1 MSTRNAGIDEAGRG
15 PAIGPLVVCS
25 LCIPSEH
32 SVILEEIGVKD
43 SKNLSSRKRDG
54 IYSRISELAESHGWG
69 VGVVICEPSRIDY
82 NSINSDLNSLEIELF
97 AEAMRI
103 STKPQPAGVLKVDA
117 CDVNEERFG
126 RRLSR
131 KLGDSWKEWKIE
143 SRHGMDSIDVVTSA
157 SSIIAKVKRDSIVS
171 SLSEQLGIEIGSGY
185 PSDQKTK
192 RAVRELVAGPT
203 PHECLRW
210 SWKTV
215 SRAWSEL
222 HGTPIPIRSEDG
234 KITSQSTL
242 EDW

>member
-1 MSTRNAGIDEAGRG
+1 MGIDEAGRG

-32 SVILEEIGVKD
+32 SDFLVDMGVRD
-43 SKNLSSRKRDG
+43 SKTLSSKNRDV
-54 IYSRISELAESHGWG
+54 IYSRIVEGAETHGWG
-69 VGVVICEPSRIDY
+69 IGIVICEPSRIDY

-97 AEAMRI
+97 AEALAV
-103 STKPQPAGVLKVDA
+103 STSPHPSGILKVDA

-126 RRLSR
+126 HRLSR
-131 KLGDSWKEWKIE
+131 KLGDPWKEWKID
-143 SRHGMDSIDVVTSA
+143 SRHGMDSTDVVTGA

-171 SLSEQLGIEIGSGY
+171 SLSEQLGVDIGSGY
-185 PSDQKTK
+185 PSDPKTR
-192 RAVRELVAGPT
+192 RAVRELVSGPL

-222 HGTPIPIRSEDG
+222 QGTPIPIRSEHG
-234 KITSQSTL
+234 LIASQSTL

>member
-1 MSTRNAGIDEAGRG
+1 M
-15 PAIGPLVVCS
+15 VCS

-43 SKNLSSRKRDG
+43 SKTLSSKKRDA
-54 IYSRISELAESHGWG
+54 IYTRISELAESHGWG

-82 NSINSDLNSLEIELF
+82 NSINSDLNSLEVELF
-97 AEAMRI
+97 AEAMEI
-103 STKPQPAGVLKVDA
+103 STSHHPSGVLKVDA
-117 CDVNEERFG
+117 CDVNAERFG
-126 RRLSR
+126 QRLSR
-131 KLGDSWKEWKIE
+131 KLGRPWKEWKIE
-143 SRHGMDSIDVVTSA
+143 SKHRMDSIDVVTSA

-171 SLSEQLGIEIGSGY
+171 SLSERLGMEIGSGY
-185 PSDQKTK
+185 PSDPKTK
-192 RAVRELVAGPT
+192 IAVRELVSGPL

-215 SRAWSEL
+215 SRAWSEF

-234 KITSQSTL
+234 IISSQSTL

>member
-1 MSTRNAGIDEAGRG
+1 MRVRNAGIDEAGRG

-32 SVILEEIGVKD
+32 SVILKDIGVRD
-43 SKNLSSRKRDG
+43 SKTLSSKKRDI
-54 IYSRISELAESHGWG
+54 IYNKIAELAESHGWG
-69 VGVVICEPSRIDY
+69 VGVVICEPSRIDC

-97 AEAMRI
+97 AEAMRK
-103 STKPQPAGVLKVDA
+103 STRPQPTGVLKVDA

-131 KLGDSWKEWKIE
+131 KLGEPWKEWEIE
-143 SRHGMDSIDVVTSA
+143 SRHGMDSTDVVTSA
-157 SSIIAKVKRDSIVS
+157 SSIIAKVKRDSIIS
-171 SLSEQLGIEIGSGY
+171 SLSERLGMEIGSGY
-185 PSDQKTK
+185 PSDPKTK
-192 RAVRELVAGPT
+192 SAVRKLVSGPF

-215 SRAWSEL
+215 SRAWSEF

-234 KITSQSTL
+234 KISSQSTL